1 MSNARNIS
9 AIHDKN
15 LIRAYVNFKGT
26 GTVSIRESL
35 GCTSITDHG
44 TGTYAPNW
52 EAGVFTTNTYV
63 YITFGR
69 DPGTDATMIN
79 NVASASNYN
88 KSTAGLS
95 VKYNYQGTPYDTSEV
110 NIVAIGGQ

>member
-26 GTVSIRESL
+26 GTVSINESL
-35 GCTSITDHG
+35 GCSSVTDHG
-44 TGTYAPNW
+44 TGTYSPNW
-52 EAGVFTTNTYV
+52 DAGVFTTNTYAYV
-63 YITFGR
+63 TFGR

-79 NVASASNYN
+79 NVASSSSYG
-88 KSTAGLS
+88 KTTG
-95 VKYNYQGTPYDTSEV
+95 VTTIRYNYQGTDYDSPEV
-110 NIVAIGGQ
+110 SMILVGGQ